1 MAAENFTGEEET
13 TTIAEF
19 LCSAELRRQVY
30 NHLIILPVL
39 HIFVFITAVLGN
51 TLILI
56 ALYKENS
63 LHRPS
68 KVLYCNLA
76 IADLCVGITAVPLA
90 VLRFM
95 IMMKRKWN
103 ICRIVFDSNFI
114 ISYSLGGVSLLTTT
128 TISLDRLLAL
138 VLGLRYRQV
147 VTLKKTYATVTTLW
161 FVAIVSAATHL
172 FNTLITSWCGNIAIL
187 LCVVI
192 SIVSHTKIFLTLHHN
207 KIRVQS
213 HISLGQPSQAFSLNK
228 ARYRKAVSSA
238 LWVQITQVVCYLP
251 YFIAVTLMT
260 REGFA
265 LPPYLAREY
274 TTTLVFVNSSLN
286 PMLYCWKIREVRE
299 AMKEIIRPICCLWS
313 KELDTLSFSRSERP
327 KATSEASS

>member
-13 TTIAEF
+13 TTITEF

-30 NHLIILPVL
+30 NHPIILPVL

-68 KVLYCNLA
+68 KVLNCNLA
-76 IADLCVGITAVPLA
+76 ITDLCVGITAVPLT

-95 IMMKRKWN
+95 VMMKRKWN
-103 ICRIVFDSNFI
+103 VCRLVFHSNFI

-128 TISLDRLLAL
+128 AISLDRLLAL

-147 VTLKKTYATVTTLW
+147 VTLKKTCATIATLW

-187 LCVVI
+187 LCVVT
-192 SIVSHTKIFLTLHHN
+192 SIVSHTKIFLTLRHN

-238 LWVQITQVVCYLP
+238 LWVQITLVVCYLP
-251 YFIAVTLMT
+251 YFIAVALMT

-265 LPPYLAREY
+265 LPLYLAREY

-299 AMKEIIRPICCLWS
+299 AMKEIIRPICCRWS

>member
-13 TTIAEF
+13 TTITEF

-76 IADLCVGITAVPLA
+76 ITDLCVGITAVPLT

-95 IMMKRKWN
+95 VMMKRKWN
-103 ICRIVFDSNFI
+103 VCRLVFHSNFI

-128 TISLDRLLAL
+128 AISLDRLLAL

-147 VTLKKTYATVTTLW
+147 V
-161 FVAIVSAATHL
+161 
-172 FNTLITSWCGNIAIL
+172 
-187 LCVVI
+187 
-192 SIVSHTKIFLTLHHN
+192 
-207 KIRVQS
+207 
-213 HISLGQPSQAFSLNK
+213 AFSLNK

-238 LWVQITQVVCYLP
+238 LWVQITLVVCYLP
-251 YFIAVTLMT
+251 YFIAVALMT

-265 LPPYLAREY
+265 LPLYLAREY

-299 AMKEIIRPICCLWS
+299 AMKEIIRPICCRWS

>member
-95 IMMKRKWN
+95 
-103 ICRIVFDSNFI
+103 
-114 ISYSLGGVSLLTTT
+114 
-128 TISLDRLLAL
+128 
-138 VLGLRYRQV
+138 
-147 VTLKKTYATVTTLW
+147 
-161 FVAIVSAATHL
+161 
-172 FNTLITSWCGNIAIL
+172 
-187 LCVVI
+187 VI
-192 SIVSHTKIFLTLHHN
+192 
-207 KIRVQS
+207 
-213 HISLGQPSQAFSLNK
+213 
-228 ARYRKAVSSA
+228 
-238 LWVQITQVVCYLP
+238 
-251 YFIAVTLMT
+251 
-260 REGFA
+260 
-265 LPPYLAREY
+265 
-274 TTTLVFVNSSLN
+274 
-286 PMLYCWKIREVRE
+286 
-299 AMKEIIRPICCLWS
+299 
-313 KELDTLSFSRSERP
+313 
-327 KATSEASS
+327 